1 MLGIILVAISIY
13 LDGFLSLYMPY
24 LPGEISLLNP
34 MLTIVSLILIYP
46 LYRKKEKTYFILICI
61 AGIYRMEKGAKLLE
75 WVTAEDGE
83 KNSKND
89 LKSYYKEMIVNLLF
103 GLIIKKIYKELDVR
117 HIKLSLHIILLIVL
131 YELIMALFI
140 LIFNLVP
147 ITLPKLIY
155 KITHSILLNIIYG
168 EALYELI
175 KRLPYK
181 FKRIDIN

>member
-13 LDGFLSLYMPY
+13 LDGFLSLFMPY
-24 LPGEISLLNP
+24 LPGELSLLNP

-46 LYRKKEKTYFILICI
+46 LYRKKEKTYFTIICI
-61 AGIYRMEKGAKLLE
+61 AGIIYDLLY
-75 WVTAEDGE
+75 TNLLFYDA
-83 KNSKND
+83 
-89 LKSYYKEMIVNLLF
+89 IIFLLF

-168 EALYELI
+168 ETLYELI
-175 KRLPYK
+175 ERLPYK